1 MATGESPVKAASYQ
15 NSLVDELLQRDPG
28 KDLSRINQRLL
39 DYVNR
44 EPVPTL
50 RAIDI
55 KVPQVTFPEGQD
67 VPEINATEFEIN
79 HLRSAMAS
87 HGCLIIRGLFNR
99 RTMTDFCRVI
109 DLAMEATKGKLKQD
123 GHTAH
128 ISEMFSNPPSK
139 FTSLLPEPR
148 LSNARKFHRDGGSA
162 MCIESASISE
172 HLLELYASV
181 GIKKIV
187 ADYLGE
193 APCLS
198 ALKWVLRRPTLPTNR
213 DGWHQDGAFMN
224 KGINSLNMWISANH
238 CGGESGAPGMDLLP
252 QRLTEILGAGEGEAV
267 FDWSVSDHAM
277 KNSQS
282 KNAIIAPIFEAGDA
296 LFFDHFLLHR
306 TQYGNNFIR
315 PRYAIETWFFGE
327 KNFPRNQVPL
337 SW

>member
-1 MATGESPVKAASYQ
+1 MAAGEQPVKPASYQ
-15 NSLVDELLQRDPG
+15 NSVVDELLQRDAS

-39 DYVNR
+39 NYVNR
-44 EPVPTL
+44 EPVPAL

-99 RTMTDFCRVI
+99 TTMTDFCRVI
-109 DLAMEATKGKLKQD
+109 DLAMKAAETQPKQNEPA
-123 GHTAH
+123 AH
-128 ISEMFSNPPSK
+128 IGEIFLNPPSELG
-139 FTSLLPEPR
+139 SLLPEPR
-148 LSNARKFHRDGGSA
+148 LSNARKFNRDGGSV
-162 MCIESASISE
+162 MCVESASISE
-172 HLLELYASV
+172 HLLELYESV
-181 GIKKIV
+181 GIKKVV

-198 ALKWVLRRPTLPTNR
+198 ARKWVLRRPTLPINR
-213 DGWHQDGAFMN
+213 DGWHQDGAFMGE
-224 KGINSLNMWISANH
+224 GINSLNMWIAANH
-238 CGGESGAPGMDLLP
+238 CGGDSGAPGMDLLP
-252 QRLTEILGAGEGEAV
+252 QRLTEILGAGKGEAV
-267 FDWSVSDHAM
+267 FDWSVSDQAM
-277 KNSQS
+277 KTSQS
-282 KNAIIAPIFEAGDA
+282 TNAVIAPVFEAGDA

-306 TQYGNNFIR
+306 TQYDNDFIR
-315 PRYAIETWFFGE
+315 SRYAIETWFFGE

>member
-1 MATGESPVKAASYQ
+1 MATGESPVKAGSYQ
-15 NSLVDELLQRDPG
+15 NSVVDELLQRDPG

-99 RTMTDFCRVI
+99 RTMADFCRVI
-109 DLAMEATKGKLKQD
+109 DLAMEATEGQPKQGED
-123 GHTAH
+123 AASIAET
-128 ISEMFSNPPSK
+128 FLNPPSELA
-139 FTSLLPEPR
+139 SLVPKPGLDF
-148 LSNARKFHRDGGSA
+148 ARAFHKEGGSA
-162 MCIESASISE
+162 MCVESASIGE
-172 HLLELYASV
+172 YLLELYESA

-198 ALKWVLRRPTLPTNR
+198 ALKWVLRRPTLPINR
-213 DGWHQDGAFMN
+213 DGWHQDGAFMGE
-224 KGINSLNMWISANH
+224 GINSLNMWIAANH

-252 QRLTEILGAGEGEAV
+252 QRLTEILGEGEGGAV

-277 KNSQS
+277 KMSQS
-282 KNAIIAPIFEAGDA
+282 KNAIIAPVFEAGDA

-306 TQYGNNFIR
+306 TQYGNDFIR

-327 KNFPRNQVPL
+327 RNFPSNQVPL

>member
-15 NSLVDELLQRDPG
+15 NSVVDELLQRDPG

-99 RTMTDFCRVI
+99 RIMADFCRVI
-109 DLAMEATKGKLKQD
+109 DFAMEATDGKPKQD
-123 GHTAH
+123 THAAH
-128 ISEMFSNPPSK
+128 ISEIFSNPPSK
-139 FTSLLPEPR
+139 FTSLLPTPR

-162 MCIESASISE
+162 MCVESASISE
-172 HLLELYASV
+172 HLLELYESV
-181 GIKKIV
+181 GIRKIV

-198 ALKWVLRRPTLPTNR
+198 ALKWVLRRPRLPINR
-213 DGWHQDGAFMN
+213 DGWHQDGAFMGQ
-224 KGINSLNMWISANH
+224 GINSLNMWIAANH

-267 FDWSVSDHAM
+267 FDWSVSDHVM
-277 KNSQS
+277 KTSQS
-282 KNAIIAPIFEAGDA
+282 KNAVIAPVFEAGDA

-306 TQYGNNFIR
+306 TQYGNDFIR